1 MCSGLGCLL
10 RGPGW
15 QGAVMSSQR
24 WWWAAW
30 QGGRV
35 QGLGSRYSLQVE
47 LKEFHVSMCVL
58 SGDRDKDGSWVWGL
72 N

>member
-1 MCSGLGCLL
+1 MGLAG
-10 RGPGW
+10 REAGE

-30 QGGRV
+30 QGDRV
-35 QGLGSRYSLQVE
+35 PGLGSRYSLQVE